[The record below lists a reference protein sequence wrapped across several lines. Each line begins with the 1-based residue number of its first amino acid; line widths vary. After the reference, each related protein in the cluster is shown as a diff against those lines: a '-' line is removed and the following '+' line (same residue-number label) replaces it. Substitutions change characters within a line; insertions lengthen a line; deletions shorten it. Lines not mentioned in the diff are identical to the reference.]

1 MTYHVTW
8 ARMGFI
14 KNSTNNKCWR
24 GCGKKGTL
32 LHCKWEC
39 KLVQPLQRTVWRFLK
54 KAKIE
59 LLSDPKIPRLGICLE
74 KNMVQMDI
82 FTLMFTAALFIIA
95 KTWKQSK
102 CHQEWIEKMWYIYTM
117 KYYSAIKKWNNAICA
132 TWVNLETVILSE
144 LSQIEKEISYDI
156 AYMQNLK
163 NITLMN
169 LFIK

>member
-1 MTYHVTW
+1 MGVGIRRGFYKISQST
-8 ARMGFI
+8 RDILELGFI
-14 KNSTNNKCWR
+14 EHSLVKLELPEAKLFLYLRWFKNAIIKKSTNNKHWR
-24 GCGKKGTL
+24 GCGEKGTL
-32 LHCKWEC
+32 LHSWQEC

-117 KYYSAIKKWNNAICA
+117 KYYSAIKK
-132 TWVNLETVILSE
+132 
-144 LSQIEKEISYDI
+144 
-156 AYMQNLK
+156 
-163 NITLMN
+163 
-169 LFIK
+169 